1 MLFQITSLYEWIK
14 KIWYIYTVG
23 YYSVVKKEQ
32 NKAIY
37 SNVDARRDYLL
48 SEVLKRKTNTI

>member
-1 MLFQITSLYEWIK
+1 MDKEDMVH
-14 KIWYIYTVG
+14 IYSG
-23 YYSVVKKEQ
+23 ILLSRKKEQ